1 MYQFYIWGA
10 GVRGQRILHNLGRDR
25 VLGFIDQSTSLQQS
39 GFDGVPVLSFEQYI
53 KKGDSHYIIITPLDP
68 AAIFSIT
75 SLLESHS
82 IYRYFLMDDCPPHLY
97 SGHQCFTHLNEIFSF
112 SRSQTVVFYGISLYT
127 ALALEYFQEKGVQ
140 QLFVVPQNE
149 CSAEQY
155 QCFLRSFGNFY
166 APPTDFNG
174 KIFLMLSEMQTEA
187 QEKFPYAIFEDA
199 LLLSANA
206 IMQPL
211 TRLQKFQN
219 NHRGQ
224 RCFIVATGPSV
235 RVDDLNLLYRNHECC
250 ISVNHI
256 YKIFDQTQWRPDYYI
271 CVDSMLIK
279 DYQEELD
286 TLDAHNKFIA
296 TSYPPFWQNSHDDHT
311 YPFTVAYYKYCNN
324 PPPFSSNF
332 SEGVFEGFSIT
343 YPSIQFAV
351 YAGFSEIYLIGCD
364 HNYVAPQ
371 AGAAGNH
378 FIKDY
383 QGKKLNTPVYQKD
396 KVELAYRSARQYCDA
411 HGIHIY
417 NATRGGKLE
426 VFDRVDF
433 DSLFD

>member
-1 MYQFYIWGA
+1 MYQYYIWGA
-10 GVRGQRILHNLGRDR
+10 GVRGQRMLHNLGRDR

-39 GFDGVPVLSFEQYI
+39 GFEGFPVLSFDQYI
-53 KKGDSHYIIITPLDP
+53 EKRSTHYIIITPLDP
-68 AAIFSIT
+68 GAISSII

-82 IYRYFLMDDCPPHLY
+82 IYHYFLMDDCPPHLY
-97 SGHQCFTHLNEIFSF
+97 SGYQCFTDLSNIFSF
-112 SRSQTVVFYGISLYT
+112 STSQTVVFYGISLYT
-127 ALALEYFQEKGVQ
+127 ALALEYCWETGVQ

-149 CSAEQY
+149 CSTEQY
-155 QCFLRSFGNFY
+155 QCFLRSFGNFSV
-166 APPTDFNG
+166 PPTDFHG
-174 KIFLMLSEMQTEA
+174 KILLMLPEIQVQA
-187 QEKFPYAIFEDA
+187 QKKFPYATFEDA
-199 LLLSANA
+199 FLLSANA
-206 IMQPL
+206 IMQPVAE
-211 TRLQKFQN
+211 LQKFHN
-219 NHRGQ
+219 KHYGQ

-235 RVDDLNLLYRNHECC
+235 CVDDLNLLYKHHECC

-256 YKIFDQTQWRPDYYI
+256 YKIFSQTQWRPDYYL

-296 TSYPPFWQNSHDDHT
+296 TTYLPFWQNSHDDHT
-311 YPFTVAYYKYCNN
+311 YPFTVAYYKYSNN

-332 SEGVFEGFSIT
+332 SGGVFEGFSIT
-343 YPSIQFAV
+343 YPCIQFAA

-364 HNYVAPQ
+364 HNYAAPQ

-378 FIKDY
+378 FIKNY
-383 QGKKLNTPVYQKD
+383 QEKKLNTPAYQKE
-396 KVELAYRSARQYCDA
+396 KVELAYRAARRYCDS

-433 DSLFD
+433 GDLF